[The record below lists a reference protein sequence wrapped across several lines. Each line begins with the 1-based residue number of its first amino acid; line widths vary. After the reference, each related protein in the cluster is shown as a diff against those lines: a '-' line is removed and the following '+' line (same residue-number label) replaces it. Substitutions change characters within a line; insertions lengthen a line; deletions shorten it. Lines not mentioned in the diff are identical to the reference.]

1 MDHGPPSYWAGFPWA
16 VDSGLL
22 VGSVTALTGLGGMVY
37 NSPSSSVLGMTFV
50 TEIL

>member
-22 VGSVTALTGLGGMVY
+22 VDCGLLVGSVTALTGLSRNITYRVPMFWV
-37 NSPSSSVLGMTFV
+37 
-50 TEIL
+50 

>member
-22 VGSVTALTGLGGMVY
+22 VGSVTALTGLGGNITYRVPMFWV
-37 NSPSSSVLGMTFV
+37 
-50 TEIL
+50 